1 MLNKSYEF
9 VSSLGEPA
17 LPASQRRLA
26 LRRFAIENGWLPSY
40 IVDYYRTQSLAN
52 GHIVVEHG
60 MDTTA
65 VISFLNRDKPFRY
78 LNPYERIHLLSISYN
93 NLVDWHL
100 FPDTEGLTAVFNRKD
115 PAHVERFSLDQ
126 QPDIWRVDAFDRIS
140 SKRLYPDIKSLD
152 ESLVEVLFFWKR
164 ALAGEMGELASN
176 EAMSEL
182 FNSLIFVRAV
192 EDQKRWRDMNT
203 DRVLINCW
211 AELRR
216 PKTILSCL
224 RKCFRQL
231 KMPFPKPLLNEKR
244 LRAFE
249 SLSGE
254 TVLQLFNDFY
264 KNRFIPYEYDFSLI
278 SKHALSKIY
287 EHYVSLLQK
296 EESPQLTLFPP
307 MPKEVRNK
315 RLGGFY
321 TPQYIARFFG
331 RYLKENL
338 TPKVFREMKIA
349 DPACGSGIFLR
360 TILEMQCEPWQE
372 VDMRVPTEKAFG
384 NILGIDI
391 DENACHATR
400 LSIVLLYLVLM
411 ESLPKELNVINSEAI
426 KYFEGK
432 RDELCN
438 RYDAIIANPP
448 YIAWAD
454 IEPTLQERISRFMGD
469 LGVGRIDTYLGHL
482 KLGLEMVKPGGF
494 MLYVLPHS
502 FLIAR
507 NAQRIRQELA
517 EKCVIRLVA
526 DLSEI
531 SVFENLGTYTILL
544 IVQKKSADIDVRS
557 SDKATVVRCKD
568 WPGYALQL
576 AIEGK
581 VASEDLYE
589 VYEVDPG
596 AFGGDGWN
604 LLPPHQMTL
613 KTRVGRLPALSDFLE
628 IKEGFVTGCDDVF
641 IRNVSGIVEAEREVY
656 VPYLSDRNMKPYTT
670 PRKTSKVVFYPYQGN
685 EKLGKVAI
693 QKRYPETWAYIAGN
707 AERLKKRKSVQTK
720 NCEWWAPVRPRQP
733 KNMLVPKI
741 VGPHLMLLPKFSLD
755 KTGKYAISRSPLMYP
770 KESAG
775 ELDLLHFFL
784 AVLNS
789 SVVYWQI
796 SNLSHKY
803 SRGYFMLEPKT
814 LKKIRVP
821 NPASVP
827 PGAMK
832 EIQALIR
839 ERLAPAVSSDNLFSL
854 EKTLDNVIADLYGL
868 TNEQRIEIGVE
879 H

>member
-1 MLNKSYEF
+1 MLNKSYEC

-17 LPASQRRLA
+17 LPASHRKLA
-26 LRRFAIENGWLPSY
+26 LRRFAQENGWLPSY
-40 IVDYYRTQSLAN
+40 TVEYYRTQSLAN

-78 LNPYERIHLLSISYN
+78 LNLYEQIHLLAISYN

-115 PAHVERFSLDQ
+115 PAHVERFFLDQ
-126 QPDIWRVDAFDRIS
+126 QPDIWRVDAFERIS
-140 SKRLYPDIKSLD
+140 SKRLYPDLKSLD

-176 EAMSEL
+176 EAMSAL

-192 EDQKRWRDMNT
+192 EDQKRSRDMNT
-203 DRVLINCW
+203 DRILINCW
-211 AELRR
+211 GELRR

-231 KMPFPKPLLNEKR
+231 KTPFPKTLLDENR
-244 LRAFE
+244 LRTFK

-296 EESPQLTLFPP
+296 EESPQLTFFPQ

-315 RLGGFY
+315 KLGGFY

-338 TPKVFREMKIA
+338 TPKVFRELKIA

-400 LSIVLLYLVLM
+400 LSIVLLYLVLT

-426 KYFEGK
+426 KYFEDK
-432 RDELCN
+432 SDELRN

-454 IEPTLQERISRFMGD
+454 IEPTLQERIARFMGD

-482 KLGLEMVKPGGF
+482 KLGLEMVKSGGF

-502 FLIAR
+502 FLIAK
-507 NAQRIRQELA
+507 NAQKMRQELA
-517 EKCVIRLVA
+517 EKCVVRLVA

-544 IVQKKSADIDVRS
+544 IVQRKSAEIGIRN
-557 SDKATVVRCKD
+557 SDKATVVRCKEY
-568 WPGYALQL
+568 PGHALQL
-576 AIEGK
+576 AVEGK
-581 VASEDLYE
+581 MASEDLYE
-589 VYEVDPG
+589 LYEVDQVT
-596 AFGGDGWN
+596 FLGDEWN
-604 LLPPHQMTL
+604 LLPPHQMAL
-613 KTRVGRLPALSDFLE
+613 KSKVGQLPVLSDFLE
-628 IKEGFVTGCDDVF
+628 IKEGFITGCDDVF
-641 IRNVSGIVEAEREVY
+641 IRNLSEIAKAEREVY
-656 VPYLSDRNMKPYTT
+656 VPYLSDRNMEPYAT

-685 EKLGKVAI
+685 NKLSKATI
-693 QKRYPETWAYIAGN
+693 QKRYPKTWAYIASHS
-707 AERLKKRKSVQTK
+707 EQLKKRKSVQTR

-755 KTGKYAISRSPLMYP
+755 KTGKYAISHSPLMYP
-770 KESAG
+770 KELAG

-803 SRGYFMLEPKT
+803 SRGYLMLEPKT

-821 NPASVP
+821 NPASIP
-827 PGAMK
+827 PSTMK
-832 EIQALIR
+832 QIQSLVRRRI
-839 ERLAPAVSSDNLFSL
+839 VSSATSGSLSSL
-854 EKTLDNVIADLYGL
+854 ERTLDNVIADIYGL
-868 TNEQRIEIGVE
+868 TNEECIEIGLE
-879 H
+879 R